1 MMSCIRPSCITS
13 AVVLLGFC
21 IAAGAAQAAD
31 SAYPTRPVRLVVPF
45 PPGGGVDATARIIG
59 PKLSESMGQNW
70 VVDNRSGAGGNLASE
85 IVARANPD
93 GYTVLLALD
102 TMLTANP
109 SLYDL
114 PFSVEK
120 DLQPVVILAVS
131 DQIVVVHPDV
141 AAKTLKEFVALARQK
156 PGAFR
161 HGSAGVGSSNH
172 LAAELFKKVTGTV
185 ILHVP
190 YKGAGPAI
198 AAILG
203 GEIQMNVSST
213 ASVIGFVKAGRLRA
227 LASTGAKRGNA
238 LPDLPT
244 VAESGY
250 PGFEAI
256 QWYALVVP
264 GATPKSIV
272 ARIHK
277 DSVKA
282 LQDADVRASMER
294 LGLQQDPS
302 TPQALVARIKKE
314 AATWAAIIKDA
325 GIRLQ

>member
-1 MMSCIRPSCITS
+1 MTSRTRPSCITN
-13 AVVLLGFC
+13 AIALLGFC
-21 IAAGAAQAAD
+21 LAFGAAQAAD

-45 PPGGGVDATARIIG
+45 APGGGVDATARIVA
-59 PKLSESMGQNW
+59 PKLSEFMGQNW
-70 VVDNRSGAGGNLASE
+70 VVDNRTGAAGNIASE

-93 GYTVLLALD
+93 GHTVLLALD
-102 TMLTANP
+102 TQLTANP
-109 SLYDL
+109 SLYNL
-114 PFSVEK
+114 PFNVEK

-131 DQIVVVHPDV
+131 DQIVVVHPSV
-141 AAKTLKEFVALARQK
+141 PARTLKEFIALVKQK

-172 LAAELFKKVTGTV
+172 LAAELFKKVTGV
-185 ILHVP
+185 DMVHVP

-198 AAILG
+198 AAILA

-213 ASVIGFVKAGRLRA
+213 ASTIGHIKAGRLRA
-227 LASTGAKRGNA
+227 LASTGARRGKA

-256 QWYALVVP
+256 QWYGLVVP

-272 ARIHK
+272 ARIHRE
-277 DSVKA
+277 SLKA
-282 LQDADVRASMER
+282 LQAADVQASMDR
-294 LGLQQDPS
+294 LGLEQDPG
-302 TPQALVARIKKE
+302 TPEELRARIRKE
-314 AATWAAIIKDA
+314 TAKWAVIIKEA
-325 GIRLQ
+325 GIRVQ